1 MHRGAGPVTVGGMG
15 MTGTGTLRLVGTVL
29 PGGERRELHL
39 RGGLVVERPAGGEV
53 STLCTDGW
61 IVPGLVDAHCHIGL
75 DQRGAVDEETQLE
88 QAIADRDAGA
98 LLVRDAGSAA
108 DTRWID
114 GREDLPKIIRAGRH
128 IARSKRYIR
137 NYGWEI
143 EPEELVEYV
152 EQEARRGDGWV
163 KLVGDWIDRD
173 AGDLT
178 PCWPADALDAA
189 IARAHELGARV
200 TAHVFGEHAL
210 PDLLA
215 AGIDCLEHATGLRP
229 ELLDDMAARGVAV
242 VPTIIQ
248 LENFPQYADQAEA
261 KFPQYAAHM
270 RDLYER
276 RHETLRNAVEAGV
289 PVYAG
294 TDAGGVLGHGLVAD
308 EIRALTEIGMT
319 GEQALAAGSWAAREW
334 LGVPGELTPGDPA
347 DLVVYDEDPRLDPR
361 VLDAPRLIVLRGN
374 PVKG

>member
-1 MHRGAGPVTVGGMG
+1 MTSPVTPV
-15 MTGTGTLRLVGTVL
+15 LRLTGTVL
-29 PGGERRELHL
+29 PSGEQQEIHV
-39 RGGLVVERPAGGEV
+39 RGGLVIDRPAAADVTTV
-53 STLCTDGW
+53 SDGGW

-75 DQRGAVDEETQLE
+75 DRQGAVDEETQE
-88 QAIADRDAGA
+88 RQAVMDRDAGA

-114 GREDLPKIIRAGRH
+114 DREDLPKIIRAGRH

-143 EPEELVEYV
+143 EPDELVAYV

-173 AGDLT
+173 AGGLT
-178 PCWPADALDAA
+178 ACWPLDALTAA

-215 AGIDCLEHATGLRP
+215 AGIDCIEHGTGLLP
-229 ELLDDMAARGVAV
+229 DMLDDMAARGVAV

-248 LENFPQYADQAEA
+248 LENFPMYADQAA
-261 KFPQYAAHM
+261 GKFPVYADHM
-270 RDLYER
+270 RDLYAR
-276 RHETLRNAVEAGV
+276 RRDTLRSAVEAGV
-289 PVYAG
+289 PIYAG
-294 TDAGGVLGHGLVAD
+294 TDAGGVLGHGLVAE
-308 EIRALTEIGMT
+308 EIQALTTIGLS
-319 GEQALAAGSWAAREW
+319 GEQALAAGSWSARTW
-334 LGVPGELTPGDPA
+334 LGAPAGLAPGNPA
-347 DLVVYDEDPRLDPR
+347 DLVVYAEDPRTNPAILSHPEC
-361 VLDAPRLIVLRGN
+361 IVLRGRVYR
-374 PVKG
+374 P

>member
-1 MHRGAGPVTVGGMG
+1 MH
-15 MTGTGTLRLVGTVL
+15 TG
-29 PGGERRELHL
+29 
-39 RGGLVVERPAGGEV
+39 
-53 STLCTDGW
+53 GW

-75 DQRGAVDEETQLE
+75 DQRGAVDKETQEE
-88 QAIADRDAGA
+88 QAIADRAAGA

-114 GREDLPKIIRAGRH
+114 EREDLPKIIRAGRH

-143 EPEELVEYV
+143 EPDELVAYV
-152 EQEARRGDGWV
+152 EQEARRADGWV

-178 PCWPADALDAA
+178 ACWPAEALDAA

-215 AGIDCLEHATGLRP
+215 AGIDCIEHGTGVLP
-229 ELLDDMAARGVAV
+229 DMLDQMAAHGVAV
-242 VPTIIQ
+242 VPTLIQ
-248 LENFPQYADQAEA
+248 LENFPEYADQAAA
-261 KFPQYAAHM
+261 KFPVYSAHM
-270 RDLYER
+270 RDLYDRRLER
-276 RHETLRNAVEAGV
+276 LRDAFEAGV

-294 TDAGGVLGHGLVAD
+294 TDAGGVLGHGLVAQ
-308 EIRALTEIGMT
+308 EIQALTEIGMS

-334 LGVPGELTPGDPA
+334 LGAPSTFQPGDPA
-347 DLVVYDEDPRLDPR
+347 DLVVYDEDPRANPA
-361 VLDAPRLIVLRGN
+361 VLTHPRLIVLRGR
-374 PVKG
+374 VVS

>member
-1 MHRGAGPVTVGGMG
+1 MSGV
-15 MTGTGTLRLVGTVL
+15 LRLTGTVL
-29 PGGERRELHL
+29 PAGEQQELHL
-39 RGGLVVERPAGGEV
+39 SGGLVVNRPAAADVTTVHTG
-53 STLCTDGW
+53 GW

-75 DQRGAVDEETQLE
+75 DQHGGVDQQTQEE

-98 LLVRDAGSAA
+98 LLVRDAGSPV

-114 GREDLPKIIRAGRH
+114 DREDLPKIIRAGRH
-128 IARSKRYIR
+128 LARSKRYLR

-143 EPEELVEYV
+143 EPEELVAYV

-163 KLVGDWIDRD
+163 KLVGDWIDRE

-178 PCWPADALDAA
+178 PCWPADALTAA

-215 AGIDCLEHATGLRP
+215 AGIDCLEHGTGIEPGLLS
-229 ELLDDMAARGVAV
+229 ELAERQVAV
-242 VPTIIQ
+242 VPTLIQ
-248 LENFPQYADQAEA
+248 LENFPQYAEQAA
-261 KFPQYAAHM
+261 GKFPVYAAHM

-276 RHETLRNAVEAGV
+276 RLHRLRDAFEAGV

-294 TDAGGVLGHGLVAD
+294 TDAGGVLGHGLVAQ
-308 EIRALTEIGMT
+308 EIQALTEIGMS

-334 LGVPGELTPGDPA
+334 LGAPSELRPGDPA
-347 DLVVYDEDPRLDPR
+347 DLVVYDEDPRANPA
-361 VLDAPRLIVLRGN
+361 VLTHPRLIALRGK
-374 PVKG
+374 VISTRG

>member
-1 MHRGAGPVTVGGMG
+1 VTTVH
-15 MTGTGTLRLVGTVL
+15 TG
-29 PGGERRELHL
+29 
-39 RGGLVVERPAGGEV
+39 
-53 STLCTDGW
+53 GW

-75 DQRGAVDEETQLE
+75 DQHGGVDREIQEQ
-88 QAIADRDAGA
+88 QAIADREAGA
-98 LLVRDAGSAA
+98 LLVRDAGSPV

-114 GREDLPKIIRAGRH
+114 DRADLPKIIRAGRH

-143 EPEELVEYV
+143 EPEELVAYV

-178 PCWPADALDAA
+178 PCWPAEALNAA

-215 AGIDCLEHATGLRP
+215 AGIDCLEHGTGIEP
-229 ELLDDMAARGVAV
+229 GLLAEMAERQVAV
-242 VPTIIQ
+242 VPTMIQ
-248 LENFPQYADQAEA
+248 LEHFPQYAEQAAA
-261 KFPQYAAHM
+261 KFPLYSAHM

-276 RHETLRNAVEAGV
+276 RLHRLRDAFEAGV

-294 TDAGGVLGHGLVAD
+294 TDAGGVLGHGLVAQ
-308 EIRALTEIGMT
+308 EIQALTEIGMS
-319 GEQALAAGSWAAREW
+319 GEQALAAGSWAARAW
-334 LGVPGELTPGDPA
+334 LGAPSELGPGDPA
-347 DLVVYDEDPRLDPR
+347 DLVVYDEDPRANPA
-361 VLDAPRLIVLRGN
+361 VLTHPRLIALRGS
-374 PVKG
+374 VIFSR

>member
-1 MHRGAGPVTVGGMG
+1 
-15 MTGTGTLRLVGTVL
+15 MTTASGVLRLVGTVL
-29 PGGERRELHL
+29 PAGERQEIHL
-39 RGGLVVERPAGGEV
+39 SGGLVVDRPAAADV
-53 STLCTDGW
+53 STVSTGGW

-75 DQRGAVDEETQLE
+75 DQHGAVDQVTQE
-88 QAIADRDAGA
+88 QQAIADRDAGA

-114 GREDLPKIIRAGRH
+114 DREDLPKIIRAGRH
-128 IARSKRYIR
+128 LARSKRYLR

-143 EPEELVEYV
+143 EPDELVAYV
-152 EQEARRGDGWV
+152 EQEARRSDGWV

-178 PCWPADALDAA
+178 PCWPAEALTAA

-229 ELLDDMAARGVAV
+229 EMLDEMAARGVAI

-248 LENFPQYADQAEA
+248 LENFPGYADQAEA
-261 KFPQYAAHM
+261 KFPRYAAHM
-270 RDLYER
+270 RDLFAR
-276 RHETLRNAVEAGV
+276 RHETLRHAVEAGV

-294 TDAGGVLGHGLVAD
+294 TDAGGVLGHGLVAA
-308 EIRALTEIGMT
+308 EIQALTQIGMT
-319 GEQALAAGSWAAREW
+319 GEQALGAGSWAAREW
-334 LGVPGELTPGDPA
+334 LGVPGELVPGAPA
-347 DLVVYDEDPRLDPR
+347 DLVVYDEDPRRDPA
-361 VLDAPRLIVLRGN
+361 VLDSPRLIVLRGRI
-374 PVKG
+374 VKG

>member
-1 MHRGAGPVTVGGMG
+1 
-15 MTGTGTLRLVGTVL
+15 
-29 PGGERRELHL
+29 
-39 RGGLVVERPAGGEV
+39 
-53 STLCTDGW
+53 
-61 IVPGLVDAHCHIGL
+61 VPGLVDAHCHIGL
-75 DQRGAVDEETQLE
+75 DQHGGVDREIQEQ
-88 QAIADRDAGA
+88 QAIADREAGA
-98 LLVRDAGSAA
+98 LLVRDAGSPV

-114 GREDLPKIIRAGRH
+114 DRADLPKIIRAGRH

-143 EPEELVEYV
+143 EPEELVAYV

-178 PCWPADALDAA
+178 PCWPAEALNAA

-215 AGIDCLEHATGLRP
+215 AGIDCLEHGTGIEP
-229 ELLDDMAARGVAV
+229 GLLAEMAERQVAV
-242 VPTIIQ
+242 VPTMIQ
-248 LENFPQYADQAEA
+248 LEHFPQYAEQAAA
-261 KFPQYAAHM
+261 KFPLYSAHM

-276 RHETLRNAVEAGV
+276 RLHRLRDAFEAGV

-294 TDAGGVLGHGLVAD
+294 TDAGGVLGHGLVAQ
-308 EIRALTEIGMT
+308 EIQALTEIGMS
-319 GEQALAAGSWAAREW
+319 GEQALAAGSWAARAW
-334 LGVPGELTPGDPA
+334 LGAPSELGPGDPA
-347 DLVVYDEDPRLDPR
+347 DLVVYDEDPRANPA
-361 VLDAPRLIVLRGN
+361 VLTHPRLIALRGS
-374 PVKG
+374 VIFSR

>member
-1 MHRGAGPVTVGGMG
+1 MT
-15 MTGTGTLRLVGTVL
+15 TGTGVLRLAGTVL
-29 PGGERRELHL
+29 PAGERQDIHL
-39 RGGLVVERPAGGEV
+39 SGGLVVDRPAADDV
-53 STLCTDGW
+53 TTVCADGW

-75 DQRGAVDEETQLE
+75 DQRGAVDETIQTE

-114 GREDLPKIIRAGRH
+114 DRDDLPKIIRAGRH

-143 EPEELVEYV
+143 EPDELVAYV

-178 PCWPADALDAA
+178 PCWPAEALNAA

-215 AGIDCLEHATGLRP
+215 AGIDCLEHGTGLLP
-229 ELLDDMAARGVAV
+229 DMLDEMAARGVAV
-242 VPTIIQ
+242 VPTIAQ
-248 LENFPQYADQAEA
+248 LENFPMYADQAEA

-270 RDLYER
+270 RDLFDR
-276 RHETLRNAVEAGV
+276 RHETLRQAVEVGG

-294 TDAGGVLGHGLVAD
+294 TDAGGVLGHGLVAA
-308 EIRALTEIGMT
+308 EIQALTEIGMT

-334 LGVPGELTPGDPA
+334 LGVPGVLEPGAPA
-347 DLVVYDEDPRLDPR
+347 DLVVYDEDPRANPAILDH
-361 VLDAPRLIVLRGN
+361 PRLIVLRGQV
-374 PVKG
+374 VKG

>member
-1 MHRGAGPVTVGGMG
+1 MSESGV
-15 MTGTGTLRLVGTVL
+15 LRLVGTVL
-29 PGGERRELHL
+29 PSGEQQELHL
-39 RGGLVVERPAGGEV
+39 SGGLVVDRPAAAEV
-53 STLCTDGW
+53 TTVHTGGW
-61 IVPGLVDAHCHIGL
+61 IIPGLVDAHCHIGL
-75 DQRGAVDEETQLE
+75 DTVGGVDAATAEQ

-98 LLVRDAGSAA
+98 LLVRDAGSPT

-114 GREDLPKIIRAGRH
+114 DRPDLPKIIRAGRH

-143 EPEELVEYV
+143 EPEELVAYV
-152 EQEARRGDGWV
+152 EQEAGRSDGWV

-178 PCWPADALDAA
+178 PCWPAEALNAA

-215 AGIDCLEHATGLRP
+215 AGIDCIEHGTGVEP
-229 ELLDDMAARGVAV
+229 EMLAQMAERRVAV
-242 VPTIIQ
+242 VPTLIQ
-248 LENFPQYADQAEA
+248 LENFPEYADQAAA
-261 KFPQYAAHM
+261 KFPIYSAHM
-270 RDLYER
+270 TDLYER
-276 RHETLRNAVEAGV
+276 RLHRLRDAFEAGV

-294 TDAGGVLGHGLVAD
+294 TDAGGVLGHGLIAS
-308 EIRALTEIGMT
+308 EIQALTGIGMS

-334 LGVPGELTPGDPA
+334 LGVPSTLQPGDPA
-347 DLVVYDEDPRLDPR
+347 DLVVYEEDPRANPA
-361 VLDAPRLIVLRGN
+361 VLSHPKLIVLRGRIA
-374 PVKG
+374 

>member
-1 MHRGAGPVTVGGMG
+1 MAGWSSTGPPLLMSPPSHR
-15 MTGTGTLRLVGTVL
+15 RLD
-29 PGGERRELHL
+29 RAR
-39 RGGLVVERPAGGEV
+39 AW
-53 STLCTDGW
+53 STRTAISAW
-61 IVPGLVDAHCHIGL
+61 TSAVRVD
-75 DQRGAVDEETQLE
+75 RETQE
-88 QAIADRDAGA
+88 QQAFADRDAGA

-114 GREDLPKIIRAGRH
+114 DREDLPKIIRAGRH

-143 EPEELVEYV
+143 EPEELVAYV

-178 PCWPADALDAA
+178 PCWPAEALTAA

-215 AGIDCLEHATGLRP
+215 AGIDCIEHGTGLLPGHARP
-229 ELLDDMAARGVAV
+229 DGRARCRRRTDAHPARELPRVRRPGRRRSSRCT
-242 VPTIIQ
+242 P
-248 LENFPQYADQAEA
+248 
-261 KFPQYAAHM
+261 AHM

-276 RHETLRNAVEAGV
+276 RLDTLRAAFEAGV

-294 TDAGGVLGHGLVAD
+294 TDAGGVLGHGLVAE
-308 EIRALTEIGMT
+308 EIQALTEIGMS

-334 LGVPGELTPGDPA
+334 LGVPGTLEPGDPA
-347 DLVVYDEDPRLDPR
+347 DLVVYDEDPRANPAQSWR
-361 VLDAPRLIVLRGN
+361 IRG
-374 PVKG
+374 

>member
-1 MHRGAGPVTVGGMG
+1 
-15 MTGTGTLRLVGTVL
+15 MTDSGRTETGVLRLVGTVL
-29 PGGERRELHL
+29 PAGEQQEIHL
-39 RGGLVVERPAGGEV
+39 SGGLVVDRPTASDV
-53 STLCTDGW
+53 STVHTGGW

-75 DQRGAVDEETQLE
+75 DQHGAVDRETQVQ
-88 QAIADRDAGA
+88 QAVADRDAGA

-114 GREDLPKIIRAGRH
+114 EREDLPKIIRAGRH

-143 EPEELVEYV
+143 EPDELVAYV

-178 PCWPADALDAA
+178 PCWPAEALDAA

-215 AGIDCLEHATGLRP
+215 AGIDCIEHGTGLLP
-229 ELLDDMAARGVAV
+229 DMLDRMAEYGVAV
-242 VPTIIQ
+242 VPTLVQ
-248 LENFPQYADQAEA
+248 LENFPQYADQAAA
-261 KFPQYAAHM
+261 KFPVYSAHM
-270 RDLYER
+270 RELYDR
-276 RHETLRNAVEAGV
+276 RLTRLRDAYEAGV

-294 TDAGGVLGHGLVAD
+294 TDAGGVLGHGLVAQ
-308 EIRALTEIGMT
+308 EVQALTTIGMS

-334 LGVPGELTPGDPA
+334 LGAPSNLQPGDPA
-347 DLVVYDEDPRLDPR
+347 DLVVYDEDPRANPAVLTHPR
-361 VLDAPRLIVLRGN
+361 VILLRGK
-374 PVKG
+374 VVFSV

>member
-1 MHRGAGPVTVGGMG
+1 MHAG
-15 MTGTGTLRLVGTVL
+15 
-29 PGGERRELHL
+29 
-39 RGGLVVERPAGGEV
+39 
-53 STLCTDGW
+53 GW

-75 DQRGAVDEETQLE
+75 DQHGGVDREIQEQ
-88 QAIADRDAGA
+88 QAIADREAGA
-98 LLVRDAGSAA
+98 LLVRDAGSPV

-114 GREDLPKIIRAGRH
+114 DREDLPKIIRAGRH

-143 EPEELVEYV
+143 EPDELVAYV

-178 PCWPADALDAA
+178 PCWPAEALNAA

-215 AGIDCLEHATGLRP
+215 AGIDCLEHGTGVEP
-229 ELLDDMAARGVAV
+229 DMLDEMAAARRRRRTHARSSSRTSRST
-242 VPTIIQ
+242 PIR
-248 LENFPQYADQAEA
+248 PPASSRSYAG
-261 KFPQYAAHM
+261 HM

-276 RHETLRNAVEAGV
+276 RLDTGC
-289 PVYAG
+289 G
-294 TDAGGVLGHGLVAD
+294 TRSRPAC
-308 EIRALTEIGMT
+308 
-319 GEQALAAGSWAAREW
+319 
-334 LGVPGELTPGDPA
+334 PCTPGPTRAASSDTAWSRRRSRRSPRSACPA
-347 DLVVYDEDPRLDPR
+347 SRRLLPDRGRPATGSAR
-361 VLDAPRLIVLRGN
+361 PASCAPAIRPISSCTTRTRARI
-374 PVKG
+374 PPY